1 MPKFSIDKDI
11 MCTGL
16 NLFARKQ
23 DVSID
28 VDLVGGMI
36 AKIQRQSGEIP
47 WCEDEKTDPWDHVE
61 AAMGLSIG
69 GFLKEAR
76 KAYKWLA
83 RMQLED
89 GSWYASYMNGIP
101 EDKTRDTNLSSYI
114 AVGVF
119 HYYLITGDLTF
130 LEEMWPTIKSAIN
143 FALDMQAP
151 GGEICWAISPEGR
164 VDPMALL
171 TGSCSVYMSIKCAL
185 AVAEQL
191 GYTMPTW
198 IEGLSRLKYAIQY
211 KPDLFNRAKS
221 NYSMDWFYPILSGV
235 ITGHRAQQRIEKFWE
250 KFVINGQGVRCVSDR
265 PWITVAETCELTLAL
280 SAMGSLSL
288 SERIFSW
295 IRNRTNKDGSYWCGF
310 TCPAMTIWPQYK
322 TTWTNAAVLIAADA
336 IYNLTPACR
345 LFSHRFWNASTSSYL
360 CGLPKPEKVLSQRL
374 PA

>member
-1 MPKFSIDKDI
+1 MSEFFIDKDI
-11 MCTGL
+11 MWSGL
-16 NLFARKQ
+16 NSTAHKQ

-36 AKIQRQSGEIP
+36 AKTQRESGEIP

-69 GFLKEAR
+69 GFLKEAQ

-130 LEEMWPTIKSAIN
+130 LEEMWPTLKSAIN

-151 GGEICWAISPEGR
+151 GGEIYWAISPAGR

-171 TGSCSVYMSIKCAL
+171 TGSSSVYMSIKCAL

-191 GYTMPTW
+191 GYTMPAW

-211 KPDLFNRAKS
+211 KPDHFNRSKS
-221 NYSMDWFYPILSGV
+221 HYSMDWFYPILSGV
-235 ITGHRAQQRIEKFWE
+235 ITGHGAHRRIEKLWE
-250 KFVINGQGVRCVSDR
+250 KFVINGQGVRCVSNR

-280 SAMGSLSL
+280 SAMGNLSL
-288 SERIFSW
+288 SETVFNW
-295 IRNRTNKDGSYWCGF
+295 IQNRTNKDGSYWCGF
-310 TCPAMTIWPQYK
+310 TCPDMTIWPK
-322 TTWTNAAVLIAADA
+322 HKSTWTNAAVMIAADA
-336 IYNLTPACR
+336 IYNLTPACQ
-345 LFSHRFWNASTSSYL
+345 LFSHRFWRVPKSSY
-360 CGLPKPEKVLSQRL
+360 
-374 PA
+374 